1 MISNTNKYKH
11 KKEISFICSQKEEN
25 NFAISDQSIATKLT
39 PHSRTYLMW
48 PSYTRWGLLGSEML
62 SLVRHS
68 IRVFWNKNKWHMTHL
83 GLDHF
88 IENFP
93 PDPLAPVFKMF
104 LLEIWNEIATIIR
117 KYFKANVFHKKGFD
131 VYYCF

>member
-1 MISNTNKYKH
+1 
-11 KKEISFICSQKEEN
+11 
-25 NFAISDQSIATKLT
+25 
-39 PHSRTYLMW
+39 
-48 PSYTRWGLLGSEML
+48 
-62 SLVRHS
+62 
-68 IRVFWNKNKWHMTHL
+68 MTHL

-117 KYFKANVFHKKGFD
+117 KYF
-131 VYYCF
+131 